1 MKPTYYNRKTHELND
16 RKIVEDL
23 RKAADLYEEGSIVE
37 ADDLIA
43 AIHASIVDFDR
54 EERRRGT

>member
-23 RKAADLYEEGSIVE
+23 RKAADRYEEGAIVE
-37 ADDLIA
+37 ADDVIA
-43 AIHASIVDFDR
+43 AIHAAIVDFDR
-54 EERRRGT
+54 EERRRGI